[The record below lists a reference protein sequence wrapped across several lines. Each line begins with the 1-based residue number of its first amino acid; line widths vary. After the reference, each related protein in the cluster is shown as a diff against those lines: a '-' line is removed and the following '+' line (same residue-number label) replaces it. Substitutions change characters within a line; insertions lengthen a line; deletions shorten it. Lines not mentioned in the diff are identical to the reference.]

1 MALPTISHNTPV
13 AGAISWT
20 AFNIQFNGIPYGIPA
35 DTSAMK
41 FVWWVYNAGAP
52 YLMASNEFPTLAPE
66 DLLLFL
72 NKNGIGLLV
81 PTTDVIDGSLVV
93 PGSIFAD
100 AIGANQIDTYHLKA
114 NAITANAIAAGA
126 VGAEEI
132 AANSIYGNH
141 ISASSITV
149 DKLTSGSIGDNA
161 VANGSFEDATLAWEI
176 ISQTNGAVDV
186 VSGTGISSSGTY
198 SLRLLPSSTTSD
210 LRVRQHPTKFIP
222 VSSASGRRWYIMAR
236 MLSSVA
242 VTRGV
247 YLRANWF
254 DANKALVSSSDV
266 IANAAMTTTFT
277 VYEGQVTPPAA
288 ARYLGVEVIFINPN
302 VIASLFV
309 DEITAREVIINAQ
322 IGDGQITAP
331 KVAAKAIT
339 ADKLVI
345 SDTTQLL
352 IDPGLELGGA
362 GWTLPSTGTIATIS
376 DPRID
381 GTKAMQIVANAGVQD
396 AVTDAFPVR
405 EGDWYYAS
413 CYYRQTVAGS
423 TSGTVQLGAT
433 VQRTAAAGGVTWPS
447 FATRTA
453 GATALNTW
461 TLMEGIVQ
469 IPVGATTLQLRP
481 SIRNDVATG
490 TYQFDDFRLRRMN
503 GGELIVDGAI
513 VASKIATDAVT
524 ANKISANAVTSNAIA
539 ANAVTAI
546 QIAANAVTA
555 NQIAA
560 NAVVSS
566 TVAANAIGAIQIA
579 ANSIYGKHLII
590 TDFTNLLTDPLLTKP
605 LGQIWTQRSGAA
617 SASSIVSTAGG
628 DGNSFKLDGVST
640 EVSVRG
646 EYFEVQPGQE
656 YYFSAN
662 VQNQLL
668 PAGTLSY
675 VRVEWSKKDMSSA
688 AADSSLT
695 VNQGAWYLFEGTFT
709 VPAGAYW
716 ARVFLIHGSSATGGS
731 WWVANP
737 EIRRRNG
744 GELLVDG
751 AVIARTIQANAV
763 TANHLAANSVTANA
777 LGANS
782 VTANALAANSV
793 TANAIGAN
801 AVTANAIAAN
811 AINANHIAAL
821 SISAGKL
828 QIGDFEN
835 LATISET
842 NGITVTSYGQTQIVN
857 GYNALVTD
865 SGSFFMFRDQT
876 GPVPFKD
883 GDRLY
888 YKFTAKAT
896 AATTAQ
902 FAVYIYNAAN
912 GNKSAISSAF
922 NIGTTDTVISG
933 SIVVP
938 STDTTFG
945 PAKQFVLG
953 LASVANKGIQVK
965 DVVVRRMLGGELIVD
980 GAVTANA
987 ILANAVTTNAVAA
1000 NAITGNQIAANAVTA
1015 TKIAAN
1021 SITANHIVSNT
1032 ITALQIAGNTIT
1044 ANQMAANT
1052 ISADKIAGST
1062 ITADKLLVSDRTN
1075 YWENPDFEGDT
1086 VGGIPKGITATS
1098 TTNVRVLGSGSQGSS
1113 KSMELNALN
1122 GSNND
1127 IYSTNIFPVEPG
1139 DQYFIQYDYKFL
1151 NTVGTANGNVGF
1163 RTYGPNKTT
1172 GITWWGVSTSGRPTT
1187 WQFDDP
1193 AFPTDPTKQLAKK
1206 GVYTVP
1212 AGTYFLQ
1219 PWISFANN
1227 GETTNRFHVD
1237 NIVIRRMNGG
1247 ELIVDG
1253 AIVASKIGANAV
1265 TANAISANAVTAI
1278 QIAANA
1284 VTANHIAA
1292 NSITASKLESN
1303 LILAT
1308 KIIAGDPNGTFAQMS
1323 NEGFRVYADAD
1334 DPAAP
1339 SQEVVR
1345 LGVAGTNDYFAI
1357 TKTDGSLAATI
1368 DQDGK
1373 ISGSQI
1379 NASDSMYYKGDELTK
1394 ILSQFPRGPLYKA
1407 ELSTDIDNITTTYGL
1422 METEFITDGTDRQ
1435 IKLAFGLKFFPDFGT
1450 TAEVYAGVKYTYD
1463 GSAPTINSPQIFE
1476 APLGQVSSS
1485 TYDAKS
1491 YVHTIRPTTMRPE
1504 FTVPGTRVRMLLCV
1518 WKGAGNKLKVMGGLN
1533 SYFYVDDIGPGIP
1546 HTPSFNPGGGS
1557 NPTPQPPVPA
1567 RNTYTKQYGAVRWQS
1582 WDGNNNAYNNNTSVM
1597 YQGLSP
1603 AGWGNLKS
1611 MANMADWTGDIAGA
1625 DINNIRVY
1633 FYFSHWYYNSGGT
1646 ARIGVSD
1653 HTGLPFPFNWGTGGV
1668 VASSGGWPKPGD
1680 RWVDIPSDQWNNFKT
1695 GKWRSIVLEGDGS
1708 YGTYGIANPPVVEIT
1723 YTK

>member
-1 MALPTISHNTPV
+1 MALPTISHNTPT

-20 AFNIQFNGIPYGIPA
+20 AFNIQFNGAPYGIPA
-35 DTSAMK
+35 DTSSKK
-41 FVWWVYNAGAP
+41 FIWWVYNGGAP
-52 YLMASNEFPTLAPE
+52 YLAAADEFPTLAPE

-81 PTTDVIDGSLVV
+81 PMADVTDGSLVV

-100 AIGANQIDTYHLKA
+100 AIGANQIDAYHLKA

-186 VSGTGISSSGTY
+186 VSGAGISSSGTY
-198 SLRLLPSSTTSD
+198 SLRLMPSSTTSD
-210 LRVRQHPTKFIP
+210 LRVRQHSSKFIP

-236 MLSSVA
+236 MLASPA
-242 VTRGV
+242 LTKGV

-254 DANKALVSSSDV
+254 DASKVLVSSSDI

-277 VYEGQVTPPAA
+277 VYEGQVTPPAT
-288 ARYLGVEVIFINPN
+288 ARYLGVEVLLVNPN
-302 VIASLFV
+302 VTTSLFV

-345 SDTTQLL
+345 TDTTQLL
-352 IDPGLELGGA
+352 PDPGLEFGGVS
-362 GWTLPSTGTIATIS
+362 WSLPSTGTIVTIA
-376 DPRID
+376 DPRVD
-381 GTKAMQIVANAGVQD
+381 GTKAMQIVANGAVQD
-396 AVTDAFPVR
+396 ATSDAFPVR

-423 TSGTVQLGAT
+423 TSGSVQLGAT
-433 VQRTAAAGGVTWPS
+433 VNRTAAAGGTTWPS
-447 FATRTA
+447 FSTKTA
-453 GATALNTW
+453 GTTALNTW
-461 TLMEGIVQ
+461 TLMEGLVQ
-469 IPVGATTLQLRP
+469 IPAGATTFQLRP
-481 SIRNDVATG
+481 SVRDTVATG

-513 VASKIATDAVT
+513 TAAKIQTDAVT
-524 ANKISANAVTSNAIA
+524 ANKISANAVTTNAIA
-539 ANAVTAI
+539 ANAVTAN

-560 NAVVSS
+560 NAI
-566 TVAANAIGAIQIA
+566 TANAVAANAIGANQIA
-579 ANSIYGKHLII
+579 ANSIFGKHLII
-590 TDFTNLLTDPLLTKP
+590 TDFTNLLTDPLLTRP
-605 LGQIWTQRSGAA
+605 IGEVWTRRSGVNTA
-617 SASSIVSTAGG
+617 STIVSTTGG
-628 DGNSFKLDGVST
+628 DGNSIKLDGVST

-668 PAGTLSY
+668 PAGTPSY
-675 VRVEWSKKDMSSA
+675 VRIEWSKKDMTSA
-688 AADSSLT
+688 AADSSLS
-695 VNQGAWYLFEGTFT
+695 VNQGAWYLFEGTFV

-716 ARVFLIHGSSATGGS
+716 ARVFFIHGSSATGGS
-731 WWVANP
+731 WWIANP

-751 AVIARTIQANAV
+751 AIIARTIGANAV
-763 TANHLAANSVTANA
+763 TANHLSANSVTANA

-811 AINANHIAAL
+811 AVTANAIAAF
-821 SISAGKL
+821 SISATKL

-842 NGITVTSYGQTQIVN
+842 NGITVSSYGQTQIVG
-857 GYNALVTD
+857 GYNTLVAD
-865 SGSFFMFRDQT
+865 SGSFFMFTDQR

-896 AATTAQ
+896 AATTAS
-902 FAVYIYNAAN
+902 FSVYIYNAAN
-912 GNKSAISSAF
+912 ANKNTAVTV

-933 SIVVP
+933 SILVP
-938 STDTTFG
+938 STDVTFG

-953 LASVANKGIQVK
+953 LGSVANKGIQVK
-965 DVVVRRMLGGELIVD
+965 DVTVRRMTGGELLVD
-980 GAVTANA
+980 GSVTANT

-1015 TKIAAN
+1015 NKIAAN
-1021 SITANHIVSNT
+1021 SITANHIAANT
-1032 ITALQIAGNTIT
+1032 ITATQIATNTIT
-1044 ANQMAANT
+1044 ANQLAANT

-1086 VGGIPKGITATS
+1086 VGGIPKGTTS
-1098 TTNVRVLGSGSQGSS
+1098 TSTANVRVLGSGAQGST
-1113 KSMELNALN
+1113 KAMELNALS

-1127 IYSTNIFPVEPG
+1127 VFSTNVFPVEPG
-1139 DQYFIQYDYKFL
+1139 DQYYVSYDYKFL
-1151 NTVGTANGNVGF
+1151 NTVGTAQAGVGF
-1163 RTYGPNKTT
+1163 RTYGPTKA
-1172 GITWWGVSTSGRPTT
+1172 GITWTNVASTGTARPTT
-1187 WQFDDP
+1187 WQEGING
-1193 AFPTDPTKQLAKK
+1193 KE
-1206 GVYTVP
+1206 GYYTVP

-1219 PWISFANN
+1219 PWVTFQNN
-1227 GETTNRFHVD
+1227 GETTNRFHID
-1237 NIVIRRMNGG
+1237 NIVIRRRNGG
-1247 ELIVDG
+1247 ELLIDG
-1253 AIVASKIGANAV
+1253 SVTANTIGANAV
-1265 TANAISANAVTAI
+1265 TSNKISANAVTAI

-1357 TKTDGSLAATI
+1357 TKVDGSLAATI

-1373 ISGSQI
+1373 ISGSQV
-1379 NASDSMYYKGDELTK
+1379 NANDTFYYKGNELTELLNK
-1394 ILSQFPRGPLYKA
+1394 FPRGPLYKA
-1407 ELSTDIDNITTTYGL
+1407 ELSTDVDNITSRYGL
-1422 METEFITDGTDRQ
+1422 MEAEFTTDGSDRQIELAMGVKFFPTAQNSEVYFWVTYTTDGT
-1435 IKLAFGLKFFPDFGT
+1435 
-1450 TAEVYAGVKYTYD
+1450 
-1463 GSAPTINSPQIFE
+1463 APTINSTEIFS
-1476 APLGQVSSS
+1476 AGMGNLS
-1485 TYDAKS
+1485 TTAFDFKY
-1491 YVHTIRPTTMRPE
+1491 YQHTIRPTTMNVILA
-1504 FTVPGTRVRMLLCV
+1504 TPGKRVRLLFGV
-1518 WKGAGNKLKVMGGLN
+1518 TRGAGDTLRPRAGLN
-1533 SYFYVDDIGPGIP
+1533 SFFYVNDIGPGIP

-1557 NPTPQPPVPA
+1557 NPTPPPPVPA

-1611 MANMADWTGDIAGA
+1611 MANMADWTGDISGS

-1633 FYFSHWYYNSGGT
+1633 FNFSHWYYNSGGT

-1653 HTGLPFPFNWGTGGV
+1653 HTGLPYPFNWGTGGV
-1668 VASSGGWPKPGD
+1668 VAVSGGWPKPGA
-1680 RWVDIPSDQWNNFKT
+1680 RWVDIPSDQWNNFKI

-1708 YGTYGIANPPVVEIT
+1708 YGTYGIADPPVVEIT